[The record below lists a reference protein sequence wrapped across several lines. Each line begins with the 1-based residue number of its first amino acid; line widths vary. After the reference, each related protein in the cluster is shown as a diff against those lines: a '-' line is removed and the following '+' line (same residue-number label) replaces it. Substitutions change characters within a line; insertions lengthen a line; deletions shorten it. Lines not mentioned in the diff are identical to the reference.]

1 MARCERCGG
10 SFLTRF
16 KIKLKDA
23 YICGKCAQELGF
35 SKDFYQTSRFYSW
48 GEIKDGK
55 DAYLKRAAKD
65 RAVKTA
71 LSSFKVVGAG
81 YHDLNVTD
89 EEQMIFDRIK
99 ELFEENGRDTDG
111 LDLVQKST
119 NYVTIVYGEWDLVRV
134 KFTDE
139 ARWLLFPIVDHSDA
153 KIYIEDPEDINEY
166 IDKLGDSL
174 AHIDKYSSKQ

>member
-35 SKDFYQTSRFYSW
+35 PKDFYQTSRFYSW
-48 GEIKDGK
+48 DEIKDGK
-55 DAYLKRAAKD
+55 DAYLKKIDKKNNATLFT
-65 RAVKTA
+65 V
-71 LSSFKVVGAG
+71 SVSGAG
-81 YHDLNVTD
+81 YRDLNATD
-89 EEQMIFDRIK
+89 EEQMIFDRVV
-99 ELFEENGRDTDG
+99 ELFEENGRDTDE
-111 LDLVQKST
+111 LELVRKSP
-119 NYVTIVYGEWDLVRV
+119 NYVTILYGEWDLVRV

-139 ARWLLFPIVDHSDA
+139 ARWLLFPTVDRSDA
-153 KIYIEDPEDINEY
+153 RIYIEDPGDINEY

-174 AHIDKYSSKQ
+174 AHIDKCSTKQ

>member
-48 GEIKDGK
+48 DEIKDGK

-65 RAVKTA
+65 NAVKTA
-71 LSSFKVVGAG
+71 LSSFKFAHYGEER
-81 YHDLNVTD
+81 DLDCT
-89 EEQMIFDRIK
+89 EE
-99 ELFEENGRDTDG
+99 ELEIYDLLNELSDG
-111 LDLVQKST
+111 EDLKLVRKSP
-119 NYVTIVYGEWDLVRV
+119 NYVTVMLNDWDIARV
-134 KFTDE
+134 KYTD
-139 ARWLLFPIVDHSDA
+139 RTKWIKFPLLQTDNEKYEISA
-153 KIYIEDPEDINEY
+153 PEDVRELQKPLLRSIKMIAEIN
-166 IDKLGDSL
+166 SR
-174 AHIDKYSSKQ
+174 